1 MARNCEFLSGPMIAP
16 STILPTL
23 TPIDVGLGFLEGAL
37 SCLTP
42 EALLLLPLVP
52 AAARSVDR
60 LSMIALA
67 VGLALSPVLTGIL
80 AGSFGVM
87 FGVSIGLEATLL
99 RRIVCA
105 GLVVLGFALMS
116 ASMVERFPLLTG
128 GGAFAALGSSSRG
141 AAFRRLL
148 LGLLLGANWLPRA
161 APTLL
166 KASLMAADTRD
177 LALALGT
184 LFMFGLAASLP
195 WIVLG
200 RIVRLLL
207 RPVASGA
214 IEGMAAK
221 RFLGLTLVVVA
232 IVGASGLE
240 LAMAHRID
248 TLLPPWTGKLAV
260 RF

>member
-1 MARNCEFLSGPMIAP
+1 M
-16 STILPTL
+16 ILPIV
-23 TPIDVGLGFLEGAL
+23 TPIDVASGFLEGIL

-42 EALLLLPLVP
+42 EALLLLPLLP
-52 AAARSVDR
+52 AAARAADR
-60 LSMIALA
+60 LSVIALA
-67 VGLALSPVLTGIL
+67 VGLGLSPVLTGVL
-80 AGSFGVM
+80 AGSFGVV
-87 FGVSIGLEATLL
+87 FGVSLGLEATLL

-105 GLVVLGFALMS
+105 GLLLLGFALLS

-128 GGAFAALGSSSRG
+128 GRGGAFAAPGSSSRG
-141 AAFRRLL
+141 AGFRRLL

-161 APTLL
+161 GPTLL
-166 KASLMAADTRD
+166 KASLMAADTRN

-207 RPVASGA
+207 RPLAAGA
-214 IEGMAAK
+214 IDGMAAK
-221 RFLGLTLVVVA
+221 RFLGLTLMMVA
-232 IVGASGLE
+232 ILGASGLE

-248 TLLPPWTGKLAV
+248 TILPPWTGKLAV

>member
-1 MARNCEFLSGPMIAP
+1 MISPA
-16 STILPTL
+16 TIFPTL
-23 TPIDVGLGFLEGAL
+23 TPLDVGLGFMEGAL

-52 AAARSVDR
+52 AAARAVDR
-60 LSMIALA
+60 LSIIALA
-67 VGLALSPVLTGIL
+67 LGLALSPVLTGVL
-80 AGSFGVM
+80 AGSFGM
-87 FGVSIGLEATLL
+87 LFGVQLGLEATLL

-105 GLVVLGFALMS
+105 GLIVLGCALMS
-116 ASMVERFPLLTG
+116 GSMTERFPLLTG
-128 GGAFAALGSSSRG
+128 GRGGAFAALGSSSKG

-166 KASLMAADTRD
+166 KASLLAADTRD

-195 WIVLG
+195 WILLG

-214 IEGMAAK
+214 IEGMPAK
-221 RFLGLTLVVVA
+221 RVLGLALIAVA
-232 IVGASGLE
+232 IIGASGLE

-248 TLLPPWTGKLAV
+248 TILPPWTGKLAV